1 MAKDPG
7 LAGNSLLSPLRQAS
21 YNIIYADPPW
31 NYSNNQDH
39 NPTRGGKTYP
49 LMSQDEI
56 KGLPVASIAAP
67 DCALFLWA
75 TMPKLQE
82 ALDVI
87 AAWGFRYV
95 TCAFTWVK
103 INPTGQVVTQGR
115 DVLLEK
121 GIYSGLGYWT
131 NGNAEL
137 CLLGKRG
144 RPERFSKSVKQIVVA
159 PRGRHSAKPPEVR
172 DRIVQL
178 MGALPRVELFA
189 RENPPGWD
197 VWGKDVV
204 ALPHPVG

>member
-1 MAKDPG
+1 
-7 LAGNSLLSPLRQAS
+7 
-21 YNIIYADPPW
+21 
-31 NYSNNQDH
+31 
-39 NPTRGGKTYP
+39 
-49 LMSQDEI
+49 
-56 KGLPVASIAAP
+56 
-67 DCALFLWA
+67 
-75 TMPKLQE
+75 MPKLQE

-95 TCAFTWVK
+95 TCAFAWVK

-137 CLLGKRG
+137 CLFGKRG
-144 RPERFSKSVKQIVVA
+144 RPERLSKSVKQIVVA

-189 RENPPGWD
+189 REEPPGWD
-197 VWGKDVV
+197 VWGKDMVP
-204 ALPHPVG
+204 LPPPIG